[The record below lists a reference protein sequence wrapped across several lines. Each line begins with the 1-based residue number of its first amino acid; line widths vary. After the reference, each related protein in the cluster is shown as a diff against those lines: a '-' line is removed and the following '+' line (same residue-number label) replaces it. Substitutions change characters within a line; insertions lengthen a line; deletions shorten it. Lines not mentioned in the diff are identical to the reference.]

1 MIPAPTVFDVF
12 RMFRN
17 DPQPITDEQLKKN
30 YGDSLLAHTYLPGLV
45 EEGWI
50 LRNENGWYM
59 SKKAIDAAIQN
70 AEEKI
75 KGWQERIAHMQSL
88 LPQPIIKLDDPI
100 TDEEWLTIKS
110 VVKMESIRSFLTD
123 LQSSGNKPSIAK
135 PTGGQLEYLNN
146 ALRLKGYKF
155 RVKTTNNHRHGVHFK
170 YKEFHIVRIP

>member
-30 YGDSLLAHTYLPGLV
+30 YGDSLLAHTYLPSLI

-75 KGWQERIAHMQSL
+75 EGWQKLIAHMQSL
-88 LPQPIIKLDDPI
+88 LPEPIIKLDDPI
-100 TDEEWLTIKS
+100 TEEEWKMLTGLPRNKGVYRFILFLKANNNTPQNAS
-110 VVKMESIRSFLTD
+110 SFMDYGSRISAINSTF
-123 LQSSGNKPSIAK
+123 K
-135 PTGGQLEYLNN
+135 
-146 ALRLKGYKF
+146 RKGIKF
-155 RVKTTNNHRHGVHFK
+155 RFKCVFGHGHFER
-170 YKEFHIVRIP
+170 KEFKVVRIS